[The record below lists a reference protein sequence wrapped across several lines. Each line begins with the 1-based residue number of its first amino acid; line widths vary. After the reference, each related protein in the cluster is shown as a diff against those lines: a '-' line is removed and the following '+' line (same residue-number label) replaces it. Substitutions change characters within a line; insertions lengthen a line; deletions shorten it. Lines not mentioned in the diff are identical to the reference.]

1 MECGVGEC
9 SLSRRCTQEDPIGVA
24 GGLNLYGYAGG
35 DPINFADPFGLTP
48 CTKDE
53 VDAGRETVANKGGF
67 ICVERRNRQAQET
80 LAQCAADQIGVKDL
94 VLLGAIPLE
103 KKALGLTNM
112 AGASP
117 FTNVIGYGG
126 HVLFPNAKFES
137 LKVLGTSRAFGIVGR
152 AASRAAPV
160 LLLYDAAKIA
170 TCSTSKPRT

>member
-1 MECGVGEC
+1 M
-9 SLSRRCTQEDPIGVA
+9 GVA

-35 DPINFADPFGLTP
+35 DPINFADPVGLTP

-117 FTNVIGYGG
+117 FTNVIGCSG
-126 HVLFPNAKFES
+126 HVLFPNAS
-137 LKVLGTSRAFGIVGR
+137 SRA
-152 AASRAAPV
+152 SRCSARVAPSESSGELPLAAPV

-170 TCSTSKPRT
+170 TC